1 MKRQFYPG
9 QTKQSFVNV
18 IRVAVLCFFFC
29 VGMLHPKAKAQTG
42 LVFRNVVLK
51 SGVAGQDNA
60 IYRFPSVTTNVDAL
74 VKINGRSSSL
84 VRLESIDLGNMGFDK
99 SFQPQVSFN
108 GGTTPA
114 GNNEWWMEF
123 SISFVNSSTGQPV
136 NVNSFSTTALDIDG
150 NGDKINEWVSFY
162 GHTNYTVE
170 ADCMLQYG
178 SVWELVNGINTAVGT
193 RFNGPVR
200 NFTDIDTSATS
211 VMTTTNFGSINGM
224 RLRTGGRSTGVSGA
238 SERMYSFWFKSFTY
252 QDPVSIRLPVVLT
265 SFTAKLDNKK
275 PVISWVS
282 AKEENFN
289 VYVLERSTDGVS
301 FKDAAMIFPSET
313 SKLENKYSYTD
324 NAVAGITKGILY
336 YRLRMVDLDGKYKY
350 SETRLLRIS
359 EQEKSVTIQTYP
371 NPAINELRITIP
383 GNWQDK
389 KIQYDVYS
397 VSGQSMRKIS
407 KNNAS
412 QTEVVD
418 ISQFPA
424 GSYIVRVSVDNETAT
439 QQFVKSK

>member
-1 MKRQFYPG
+1 MKTQFYPG
-9 QTKQSFVNV
+9 QTKQNFVNV
-18 IRVAVLCFFFC
+18 CRVAILAFFFS

-42 LVFRNVVLK
+42 LQFKNVVLK
-51 SGVAGQDNA
+51 SGLAGEDNA
-60 IYRFPSVTTNVDAL
+60 VYRFPLVTTNIDAL
-74 VKINGRSSSL
+74 VRIVGRSSSL
-84 VRLESIDLGNMGFDK
+84 VRLESIDLTNTGFDK

-108 GGTTPA
+108 GGTTPS
-114 GNNEWWMEF
+114 GINDWWMEF

-178 SVWELVNGINTAVGT
+178 SVWEMVNGVNTAVGT
-193 RFNGPVR
+193 KFNGPVR

-211 VMTTTNFGSINGM
+211 VMTTANFGSINGLRM
-224 RLRTGGRSTGVSGA
+224 RAGGRSTGVSGA
-238 SERMYSFWFKSFTY
+238 SERMYSFWFKSFSY
-252 QDPVSIRLPVVLT
+252 QDPVSIRLPVVLA
-265 SFTAKLDNKK
+265 SFTAKLENKK

-282 AKEENFN
+282 SKEENLN
-289 VYVLERSTDGVS
+289 VFVLERSVDGQS
-301 FKDAAMIFPSET
+301 FKDAAMIFPNEKT
-313 SKLENKYSYTD
+313 SADSKYSFTD
-324 NAVAGITKGILY
+324 NAISTNAKGILY
-336 YRLRMVDLDGKYKY
+336 YRLRMVDLDGKFKY

-359 EQEKSVTIQTYP
+359 DQEKAVSIQTYP

-389 KIQYDVYS
+389 KIQYDVFS
-397 VSGQSMRKIS
+397 VTGQSMKKIS
-407 KNNAS
+407 RNNAS
-412 QTEVVD
+412 QTEVLD
-418 ISQFPA
+418 ISQLPA

>member
-1 MKRQFYPG
+1 MKTQFYPG
-9 QTKQSFVNV
+9 QTKQNFVNV
-18 IRVAVLCFFFC
+18 CRVAILSFFFC

-42 LVFRNVVLK
+42 LQFKNVVLK
-51 SGVAGQDNA
+51 SGTAGADNA
-60 IYRFPSVTTNVDAL
+60 VYRFPSVTTNIDAL
-74 VKINGRSSSL
+74 VTIVGRSSSL
-84 VRLESIDLGNMGFDK
+84 VRLESIDLTNTGFDK

-108 GGTTPA
+108 GGTTPS
-114 GNNEWWMEF
+114 GINDWWMEF

-170 ADCMLQYG
+170 TDCMLQYG
-178 SVWELVNGINTAVGT
+178 SVWEMVNGINTAVGT
-193 RFNGPVR
+193 KFNGPVR

-211 VMTTTNFGSINGM
+211 VMTTANFGNINGM
-224 RLRTGGRSTGVSGA
+224 RMRAGGRSTGVSGA
-238 SERMYSFWFKSFTY
+238 SERMYSFWFKSFSY
-252 QDPVSIRLPVVLT
+252 QDPVSIRLPVVLA
-265 SFTAKLDNKK
+265 SFTAKLENKK

-282 AKEENFN
+282 SKEENLN
-289 VYVLERSTDGVS
+289 VFVLERSADGQN
-301 FKDAAMIFPSET
+301 FKDAAMIFPNEKT
-313 SKLENKYSYTD
+313 SADSKYSYTD
-324 NAVAGITKGILY
+324 NAVSTSAKGILY
-336 YRLRMVDLDGKYKY
+336 YRLRMVDLDGKFKY

-359 EQEKSVTIQTYP
+359 DQEKAVSIQTYP

-389 KIQYDVYS
+389 KIQYDVFS
-397 VSGQSMRKIS
+397 VTGQSMKKIS
-407 KNNAS
+407 RNNAS
-412 QTEVVD
+412 QTEVLD
-418 ISQFPA
+418 ISQLPA